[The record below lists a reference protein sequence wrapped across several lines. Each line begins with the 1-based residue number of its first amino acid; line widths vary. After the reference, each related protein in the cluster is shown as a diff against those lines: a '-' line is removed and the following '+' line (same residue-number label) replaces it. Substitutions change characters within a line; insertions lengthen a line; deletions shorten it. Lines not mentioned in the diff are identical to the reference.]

1 MMRSPMVVKALSVG
15 AWCLLLIG
23 CASDSDAVAPTRRA
37 FVEACSEV
45 VCRPVRYV
53 LMEAE
58 DGTRVE
64 VPVADDPYVYEGRIS
79 ILTGEAFRVSPT
91 VSQDRIVDLVYLGEI
106 QSPVRTFDLSL
117 DRQGGFVVLEFDNP
131 FSRDVQ
137 FQVAARR
144 NGAYQAAD
152 QVFCVVRGSQSG
164 TVDWV
169 GGVDAVLIHDV
180 SFAGSAI
187 IPDGRCG

>member
-1 MMRSPMVVKALSVG
+1 MMFLPMVMRALSAG

-23 CASDSDAVAPTRRA
+23 CASVSDTVVPERRA

-58 DGTRVE
+58 DGTRVQ

-79 ILTGEAFRVSPT
+79 VLTGEAFRVAPT
-91 VSQDRIVDLVYLGEI
+91 VSQDRIVDLVYLGET

-117 DRQGGFVVLEFDNP
+117 DRQGGFVVLEFENP
-131 FSRDVQ
+131 FSKDVQ

-152 QVFCVVRGSQSG
+152 LVFCVVRGSQRG

-180 SFAGSAI
+180 SFVGSAI
-187 IPDGRCG
+187 IPDRRCR

>member
-1 MMRSPMVVKALSVG
+1 MMPSPMIARALSAA
-15 AWCLLLIG
+15 AWCLLLTG
-23 CASDSDAVAPTRRA
+23 CASEGDTIVTERRA

-53 LMEAE
+53 LLEAD
-58 DGTRVE
+58 DGTRVQ

-79 ILTGEAFRVSPT
+79 ILTGEAFRVAPT
-91 VSQDRIVDLVYLGEI
+91 VAQDRIVDLVYLGET

-117 DRQGGFVVLEFDNP
+117 GRQGGFVVLEFENP
-131 FSRDVQ
+131 FSRDIQ

-144 NGAYQAAD
+144 NGAYQPAD
-152 QVFCVVRGSQSG
+152 QVFCVVRGSQRG

-180 SFAGSAI
+180 AFAASTI
-187 IPDGRCG
+187 IPGRRCR